1 MAKEAIIG
9 SLDALYATL
18 SEAEVATER
27 LVAFFDGQVGAF
39 AYLLFILT
47 YMPCLAAMGA
57 IFKEF
62 GWKWVIFTALWT
74 TGQAYVLSTLFYQS
88 ATIKRHPDSSLYWI
102 VLLCLIE
109 ILVYTGLHLAGKR
122 RRRHAV

>member
-1 MAKEAIIG
+1 
-9 SLDALYATL
+9 
-18 SEAEVATER
+18 
-27 LVAFFDGQVGAF
+27 
-39 AYLLFILT
+39 
-47 YMPCLAAMGA
+47 MGA